1 MTDKQQIEEMAK
13 IASIN
18 CGECYTC
25 EFSHLKGKG
34 LSCMDYLVANEFY
47 NAGYRKVDQ
56 DYAEL
61 LYEYERVSEGLVDA
75 MELVHKIKAK
85 RDALEQQLAETRKET
100 RKETAKEFL
109 LRVVQQSSR
118 MEMVSN
124 GIVLETTYSINR
136 DELIEIAKQLGMEVE
151 E

>member
-47 NAGYRKVDQ
+47 NAGYRKIDENAVVLTREQ
-56 DYAEL
+56 
-61 LYEYERVSEGLVDA
+61 
-75 MELVHKIKAK
+75 HKQMFKDLIASNKVIEA
-85 RDALEQQLAETRKET
+85 ET
-100 RKETAKEFL
+100 RKETAKEILQNLYYF
-109 LRVVQQSSR
+109 
-118 MEMVSN
+118 SN
-124 GIVLETTYSINR
+124 GHSFRTEEMGDNVYLNKVDDILVF
-136 DELIEIAKQLGMEVE
+136 IEEEARKYKVEVE
-151 E
+151 T